1 LPPYRAAILRDSI
14 CARFDQTE
22 KFMTALPIFSPLEA
36 RVLAVLIEKEKTVP
50 DSYPLSVNTLT
61 LGCNQKTARDP
72 LMTAT
77 ENEVQLAIDTLK
89 GYALIVESSGGR
101 VMRYAHNA
109 RRVFKLPEQSVALLA
124 ILMLRG
130 PQTAGELRINCER
143 LHKFADISSVEAFLE
158 ELAAAETPWVIKLPR
173 LPGSRE
179 HRWAHLLCGEV
190 DEAAFKVASGS
201 APHSIDLGEVAALKA
216 NVARL
221 TEEVAA
227 LRALVEKIQSEL
239 GL

>member
-1 LPPYRAAILRDSI
+1 
-14 CARFDQTE
+14 
-22 KFMTALPIFSPLEA
+22 MTALPIFSPLEA
-36 RVLAVLIEKEKTVP
+36 RVLAVLVEKEKTVP
-50 DSYPLSVNTLT
+50 DSYPLSVNALT

-72 LMTAT
+72 LMSAT

-109 RRVFKLPEQSVALLA
+109 RRAFKLPEQSVALLA

-130 PQTAGELRINCER
+130 PQTAGELRINCDR

-158 ELAAAETPWVIKLPR
+158 ELATAEIPWVVKLPR

-201 APHSIDLGEVAALKA
+201 APQSVDLGEVAALKA

-227 LRALVEKIQSEL
+227 LRAMVEKIQSEL
-239 GL
+239 GM